1 MISFILNYRILR
13 QEIIRNIS
21 INLDLDELKSGIE
34 SPAKVISIRR
44 LNRKITSKND
54 AGNYSTEYVPSKSV
68 VLSFQD
74 QILPKYI
81 FIFNVR

>member
-54 AGNYSTEYVPSKSV
+54 AGNYFTEYVPSKSV